1 MQSDV
6 THLYHLPE
14 AFERAN
20 PPDGGTADAP
30 GERVPEPL
38 KEGDPC
44 FLDISDH
51 WTLCHLVLMVVELL
65 HARTHQATVCRVVP
79 ISQYEP

>member
-6 THLYHLPE
+6 THLCPLPE

-20 PPDGGTADAP
+20 PPDGGTADVS

-38 KEGDPC
+38 KKGDLG
-44 FLDISDH
+44 FLDKSDH
-51 WTLCHLVLMVVELL
+51 WTGCQPFLMGAE
-65 HARTHQATVCRVVP
+65 
-79 ISQYEP
+79 